1 MGNKEEKLF
10 TEQEQQELVSS
21 VNNIVGIIGGKKLSD
36 FDRSDARK
44 GIAMDVYVCARMLLK
59 SIEADDTKNA
69 CDFCKKSVT
78 KTAPAGLKKDG
89 VKDIAKKGP
98 VKKAAKSK

>member
-1 MGNKEEKLF
+1 MEHKEEKLF
-10 TEQEQQELVSS
+10 TEQERQELVSS
-21 VNNIVGIIGGKKLSD
+21 VKNIVGIIGGKKLSD

-69 CDFCKKSVT
+69 CDCEKSVA
-78 KTAPAGLKKDG
+78 KKAPAGLKKDG